1 MTLEGKGFFTYLLP
15 QCENGD
21 PAAILAAAQA
31 AGLSHVIVKVA
42 DGPRAFGIDSA
53 GNDFTAKVVYKLRN
67 AGIAIWG
74 WHYVYG
80 NDPSGEAK
88 IAVLRAQAL
97 GLDGYVVDAEQEYKQ
112 PGKDK
117 AARQFMS
124 TLRSALDL
132 PLILSAYR
140 FPEYHPEF
148 PWAAFLEFCDYHM
161 PQVYWEQAH
170 NAGGQLRE
178 SKRQCDALPNARLYL
193 ATGAAYGTADGWFAS
208 PADVTDFLNTTK
220 ALGIPAV
227 NFFSWDYCRGNLPA
241 TWKAVADFA
250 WSVPPQTIPGPETP
264 PVVVTP
270 PTDTQPATET
280 LPSTPETPTTPV
292 DTTPAQPPVAPV
304 DSTPETPVAPVDTT
318 PAETPTTTPVTPPA
332 PPKPIPPDAFTAS
345 FIATLNSLQAGQV
358 AAFFNTDAVNVRAG
372 QLLRGAAS
380 IQLDFAALFT
390 SLPAGVKFTLQ
401 NFVTGD
407 DVRYLAF
414 LAGARLGKA
423 SLVLQNGKISLGY
436 VFIE

>member
-21 PAAILAAAQA
+21 PAAILKMAQSV
-31 AGLSHVIVKVA
+31 GLSHVLVKVA

-53 GNDFTAKVVYKLRN
+53 GNDFTASVVDELRN
-67 AGIAIWG
+67 AGIAVWG

-80 NDPSGEAK
+80 NDPAGEAK
-88 IAVLRAQAL
+88 IAVLRTQAL

-112 PGKDK
+112 PGKNK

-124 TLRSALDL
+124 TIRSALDL
-132 PLILSAYR
+132 PLILNSFR

-193 ATGAAYGTADGWFAS
+193 ATGAAYGTADRWSAT
-208 PADVTDFLNTTK
+208 PNDVTDFLNTAK

-227 NFFSWDYCRGNLPA
+227 NFFSWDYCRANLPA
-241 TWKAVADFA
+241 TWKAIADFA
-250 WSVPPQTIPGPETP
+250 WTVAPQTIPGPEKL
-264 PVVVTP
+264 PVVVPP
-270 PTDTQPATET
+270 PTEPPSATEE
-280 LPSTPETPTTPV
+280 PAPEPETPATPIDTTPV
-292 DTTPAQPPVAPV
+292 ESPVFTETVTAPTPSEPV
-304 DSTPETPVAPVDTT
+304 
-318 PAETPTTTPVTPPA
+318 
-332 PPKPIPPDAFTAS
+332 PPDAFTAS
-345 FIATLNSLQAGQV
+345 FIAALNSFQPGQV
-358 AAFFNTDAVNVRAG
+358 AALFNADAVNVRAG
-372 QLLRGAAS
+372 QLLRGASS
-380 IQLDFAALFT
+380 IQTDFATLFT

-407 DVRYLAF
+407 DVRYMAF
-414 LAGARLGKA
+414 LAGARPGQA

>member
-31 AGLSHVIVKVA
+31 AGLSHVLVKVA
-42 DGPRAFGIDSA
+42 DGTRAFGIDSA
-53 GNDFTAKVVYKLRN
+53 GNDFTASVVYKLRH
-67 AGIAIWG
+67 AGIAVWG

-80 NDPSGEAK
+80 DDPSGEAK

-161 PQVYWEQAH
+161 PQVYWEQSH
-170 NAGGQLRE
+170 NASGQLRD

-193 ATGAAYGTADGWFAS
+193 ATGAAYGTADGWYAN
-208 PADVTDFLNTTK
+208 PADVTDFLNTAK

-227 NFFSWDYCRGNLPA
+227 NFFSWDYCRANLPA

-250 WSVPPQTIPGPETP
+250 WSVAPQTIPGPETP

-270 PTDTQPATET
+270 PT
-280 LPSTPETPTTPV
+280 ETPPAPVETTPI
-292 DTTPAQPPVAPV
+292 TEPLAIPI
-304 DSTPETPVAPVDTT
+304 DTT
-318 PAETPTTTPVTPPA
+318 PAEPPASPVTPPP
-332 PPKPIPPDAFTAS
+332 PPKPVPPDAFTAQ
-345 FIATLNSLQAGQV
+345 FIAALNSLQAGQV
-358 AAFFNTDAVNVRAG
+358 AALFNTDAVNVRAG

-380 IQLDFAALFT
+380 IQSDFAALFA
-390 SLPAGVKFTLQ
+390 SLPAGVKFTLK

-407 DVRYLAF
+407 DVRYMAI
-414 LAGARLGKA
+414 LAGARPGQV

-436 VFIE
+436 LFID

>member
-15 QCENGD
+15 QCESGD
-21 PAAILAAAQA
+21 PAAILKMAQA

-42 DGPRAFGIDSA
+42 DGTRPFGIDSA
-53 GNDFTAKVVYKLRN
+53 GNDFTASVVYKLRN
-67 AGIAIWG
+67 AGIAVWG

-80 NDPSGEAK
+80 NDPAGEAK
-88 IAVLRAQAL
+88 TAVLRAQFL

-124 TLRSALDL
+124 TLRSALDI

-148 PWAAFLEFCDYHM
+148 PWSAFLEFCDYHM

-193 ATGAAYGTADGWFAS
+193 ATGAAYGTVDGWSAT
-208 PADVTDFLNTTK
+208 PADVNDFLNTAK

-227 NFFSWDYCRGNLPA
+227 NFFSWDYCRANLPA
-241 TWKAVADFA
+241 TWKAISDFSWTVAA
-250 WSVPPQTIPGPETP
+250 QTIPGPETP

-270 PTDTQPATET
+270 PTDTQQPATG
-280 LPSTPETPTTPV
+280 PAFPPVTPPEPV
-292 DTTPAQPPVAPV
+292 DTTPAQLPGVV
-304 DSTPETPVAPVDTT
+304 DTVPDQPPVDTPPTEIPAAPT
-318 PAETPTTTPVTPPA
+318 PPVTTPV
-332 PPKPIPPDAFTAS
+332 PPKPAPPDAFTAS
-345 FIATLNSLQAGQV
+345 FIAALNSLQPGQV
-358 AAFFNTDAVNVRAG
+358 AALFTPDAVNVRDG
-372 QLLRGAAS
+372 QLLRGALS
-380 IQLDFAALFT
+380 IQSDFAALFT
-390 SLPAGVKFTLQ
+390 NLPAGVKFTLQ

-407 DVRYLAF
+407 NVRYMAF
-414 LAGARLGKA
+414 LAGARPGQA

-436 VFIE
+436 LFVE

>member
-1 MTLEGKGFFTYLLP
+1 MVAHGQGQTLPVQEASMTLEGKGFFTYLLP

-21 PAAILAAAQA
+21 PAAILATAKA
-31 AGLSHVIVKVA
+31 AGLSHVLVKVA
-42 DGPRAFGIDSA
+42 DGTRAFGIDSA
-53 GNDFTAKVVYKLRN
+53 GRDFTASVVYKFRN
-67 AGIAIWG
+67 AGIAVWG

-88 IAVLRAQAL
+88 IAVLRAQSL
-97 GLDGYVVDAEQEYKQ
+97 GLDGYVLDAEQEYKQ

-117 AARQFMS
+117 AARQYMS

-148 PWAAFLEFCDYHM
+148 PWSAFLEFCDYHM
-161 PQVYWEQAH
+161 PQVYWEQSH

-193 ATGAAYGTADGWFAS
+193 ATGAAYGTADGWAAS
-208 PADVTDFLNTTK
+208 PADVTDFLNTAK

-241 TWKAVADFA
+241 TWKAIADFA
-250 WSVPPQTIPGPETP
+250 WPVPLQTIPGPETP

-270 PTDTQPATET
+270 PTEPPSVPVET
-280 LPSTPETPTTPV
+280 PPEPETPEETEPPTPE
-292 DTTPAQPPVAPV
+292 
-304 DSTPETPVAPVDTT
+304 PETPPI
-318 PAETPTTTPVTPPA
+318 PVTPP
-332 PPKPIPPDAFTAS
+332 PPKPVPPDAFTAS
-345 FIATLNSLQAGQV
+345 FIAALNSLQAGQV
-358 AAFFNTDAVNVRAG
+358 AALFNADAIHVRAG
-372 QLLRGAAS
+372 ELSRGAAS
-380 IQLDFAALFT
+380 IQSDFAALFT
-390 SLPAGVKFTLQ
+390 SLPAGVKFTLK

-407 DVRYLAF
+407 DVRYMAF
-414 LAGARLGKA
+414 LAGARPGQA
-423 SLVLQNGKISLGY
+423 SLVLRDGKISLGY
-436 VFIE
+436 LFIE